1 MTTQESTMG
10 ILDPAALENLREMVG
25 GDAEFIAELMDTFLG
40 DAPRMLSD
48 MHQALE
54 DGDATV
60 LRRAAHSLK
69 SNSAEFGAMALS
81 SLCRELEE
89 LGKAGTFSSVDE
101 LLARAEVEFAQVK
114 VALEAARQEL

>member
-1 MTTQESTMG
+1 MG
-10 ILDPAALENLREMVG
+10 ILDPAAWENLREMVG
-25 GDAEFIAELMDTFLG
+25 GDAEFISELVDTFLE

-48 MHQALE
+48 MHQALK

-101 LLARAEVEFAQVK
+101 LLARVEAEFAQVK